1 MSEQEL
7 SGDKLDKRPAN
18 SQSEAGFSEQAENVS
33 HSSNISSETDDT
45 SGLSFEEYDNE
56 ISRSDASSVD
66 SERNS
71 DFDLE
76 SDSRTR
82 NERPFVSARFS
93 KPIDPVSP
101 RGGNAIFRIPP
112 GYSRFRSN
120 GFGDGVGMN
129 EEADSDSRDRND
141 DAPAGME
148 ETASSSWASPSG
160 RRGGFGAYRERN
172 IAGWR
177 NRIHESDE
185 SATADESQEER
196 SRDYFSSRS
205 HWNGGYHGRG
215 MRRDGNY
222 SGRPSYDSTADFNSM
237 KENASSSDESD
248 PKSDQESGRELP
260 TESGRGV
267 RRTDRYFQGGN
278 VSDAR
283 GRYSRKPYFGRGGGY
298 GGNYGGSYGSYGGN
312 GSRRDGDSGDRSDG
326 FYGGR
331 RYGGE
336 NYGKNFRDGNFGG
349 SGAWN
354 DSEKFDGDAYSGY
367 SGGNGGRRFDRKW
380 NAPNGGGA
388 FNYGRGG
395 RPYRR
400 NQEGYSSFNP
410 AFPELNSPNSQR
422 EPLSL
427 AEELAEE
434 MTRGHRNPGEEGAE
448 NAEQE
453 ILLRDET
460 VGRLQKL
467 SVKELIDEARRF
479 EIGIPDEEHAKK
491 HDLIFQIIREKIKL
505 NGLLYGEGT
514 LEILPDGFGFLRS
527 TDYHYVSCPDD
538 IYVSPSQIRRFGLKT
553 GTVVSGQIRP
563 PKENERYFALLR
575 VEAINYR
582 DPNEFSHKKRFD
594 ELVPTH
600 PVQRLKLECDADEI
614 EMRVLDM
621 MLPVGLGQRGLI
633 VSPPQAGKTKFLEN
647 VAKAA
652 LRNYSDLYVF
662 ILLVDE
668 RPADVE
674 EMRRQVK
681 GMNCEVI
688 CSTFDEPVLRHIQ
701 VADMV
706 LEKAK
711 RMVEYGRD
719 VLILLDSISHLARAW
734 NAESFPYGGK
744 LPIEMEM
751 NVLQA
756 PKRFFASAR
765 CVEEG
770 GSLTILATLLS
781 ETENE
786 VDQMILEEFR
796 GTGNLEIV
804 LDKRLLEK
812 NIFPPIDLKQSGTRH
827 EEMLLSDEEF
837 RSLSKLRRILYE
849 LNPLDAMELLTNRL
863 RKTKTNAEFLTAFS
877 GVVDGKTEEGE
888 SEESVEAES
897 NADSD
902 VNSDVESAENSEQK
916 GETE

>member
-7 SGDKLDKRPAN
+7 PGGKFDKCRVN
-18 SQSEAGFSEQAENVS
+18 SQSESVFSKQSEDIS
-33 HSSNISSETDDT
+33 HSSNVSSEMNDT
-45 SGLSFEEYDNE
+45 RNFSFEKDENE
-56 ISRSDASSVD
+56 VSGSKISPEVSSND
-66 SERNS
+66 S
-71 DFDLE
+71 DFEME
-76 SDSRTR
+76 SDRR
-82 NERPFVSARFS
+82 LLNERPFISARFS
-93 KPIDPVSP
+93 KPYDPIQP
-101 RGGNAIFRIPP
+101 RGGNAISRIPP
-112 GYSRFRSN
+112 GYSCTRFR
-120 GFGDGVGMN
+120 GFGDGLDVD
-129 EEADSDSRDRND
+129 EEEVSGSRDKTDADSSVG
-141 DAPAGME
+141 AE
-148 ETASSSWASPSG
+148 ENPSSSRLPSG
-160 RRGGFGAYRERN
+160 RRGSLNVYRDRN
-172 IAGWR
+172 IADWR
-177 NRIHESDE
+177 NRTHDAAEFSN
-185 SATADESQEER
+185 ADDILQEEH
-196 SRDYFSSRS
+196 SRDYFPSRTR
-205 HWNGGYHGRG
+205 WNGGYRGRG
-215 MRRDGNY
+215 MKYDGNY
-222 SGRPSYDSTADFNSM
+222 SRRSSYDSTADFNSA
-237 KENASSSDESD
+237 KEGVSPQDDSSRDVRQDS
-248 PKSDQESGRELP
+248 PV
-260 TESGRGV
+260 ESGRGI

-278 VSDAR
+278 VSDAH
-283 GRYSRKPYFGRGGGY
+283 RYSRKPYPSHR
-298 GGNYGGSYGSYGGN
+298 GNYGG
-312 GSRRDGDSGDRSDG
+312 RRDGETNEWNDGYYSGG
-326 FYGGR
+326 HMFGR
-331 RYGGE
+331 E
-336 NYGKNFRDGNFGG
+336 NYGKGFRDENLGEGG
-349 SGAWN
+349 VYGAPGDF
-354 DSEKFDGDAYSGY
+354 DSDAYAGY
-367 SGGNGGRRFDRKW
+367 HGRNSNRRFERKW
-380 NAPNGGGA
+380 NASNGGGA
-388 FNYGRGG
+388 SNYGRGG

-400 NQEGYSSFNP
+400 NQNGYSSFNP
-410 AFPELNSPNSQR
+410 AFPELNSPRSQR

-434 MTRGHRNPGEEGAE
+434 MTRGSRNPAEEGSE
-448 NAEQE
+448 NMERE
-453 ILLRDET
+453 ILLQDET

-467 SVKELIDEARRF
+467 SVKELIEEARRF

-491 HDLIFQIIREKIKL
+491 HDLIFQIIKEKIKL

-527 TDYHYVSCPDD
+527 TDYHYLSCPDD

-594 ELVPTH
+594 DLAPTH
-600 PVQRLKLECDADEI
+600 PVQRLNLESDADEI

-652 LRNYSDLYVF
+652 LKNYSDLYVF

-734 NAESFPYGGK
+734 SAESFPYGG
-744 LPIEMEM
+744 EMPMEMGM
-751 NVLQA
+751 NVLQV

-796 GTGNLEIV
+796 GTGDLEIV

-812 NIFPPIDLKQSGTRH
+812 NIFPPIDLTQSGTRH
-827 EEMLLSDEEF
+827 EEMLLSEEEF

-863 RKTKTNAEFLTAFS
+863 KKTKTNAEFLSALS
-877 GVVDGKTEEGE
+877 GGDKKTEETG
-888 SEESVEAES
+888 SVEPVEAKP
-897 NADSD
+897 ADST
-902 VNSDVESAENSEQK
+902 ESSEQK
-916 GETE
+916 GGME